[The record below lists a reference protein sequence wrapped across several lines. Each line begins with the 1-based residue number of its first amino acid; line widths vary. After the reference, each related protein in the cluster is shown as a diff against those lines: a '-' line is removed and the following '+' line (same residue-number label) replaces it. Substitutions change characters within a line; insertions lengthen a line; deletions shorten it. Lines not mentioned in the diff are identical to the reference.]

1 MTNTTHTT
9 NTFTTKAGNRLFE
22 QAWEIEN
29 PKAAVVIVH
38 GLGEHSGRYAHV
50 AEHFNQHGY
59 AVYSYDHLGHGQSEG
74 ARAYADSIDIWRDDL
89 AQFLQRTRL
98 QTGKLPLFVLAHS
111 MGGLVFSYLA
121 VSEMPKVD
129 GVILSSAALAIG
141 SDISPMLVR
150 VAKMLSRISPKLGTQ
165 KLDSKWI
172 SRDSAEVAKYDNDPL
187 VYRGGIPARTGAE
200 MMRAMEIVTK
210 GTPRIKYPL
219 LIVHGT
225 ADKIVDIEGSMQM
238 HARAGSADK
247 TLRLFDEGYHESH
260 NEPNKAE
267 VLNLYTDWMDERVAG
282 SAEMPESHHKRRG
295 KK

>member
-1 MTNTTHTT
+1 
-9 NTFTTKAGNRLFE
+9 
-22 QAWEIEN
+22 
-29 PKAAVVIVH
+29 
-38 GLGEHSGRYAHV
+38 
-50 AEHFNQHGY
+50 
-59 AVYSYDHLGHGQSEG
+59 
-74 ARAYADSIDIWRDDL
+74 
-89 AQFLQRTRL
+89 
-98 QTGKLPLFVLAHS
+98 
-111 MGGLVFSYLA
+111 
-121 VSEMPKVD
+121 
-129 GVILSSAALAIG
+129 LSSAALAIG
-141 SDISPMLVR
+141 SDISPMLIR